1 MDELERYGIIGPQ
14 DPRNPASPR
23 LVYGSDNWL
32 TSLSD
37 VDDPG
42 D

>member
-1 MDELERYGIIGPQ
+1 VIGPQ

-23 LVYGSDNWL
+23 LVYGPDNWL
-32 TSLSD
+32 TSLAD